1 MATILKIRD
10 WNKHFENNR
19 TRELKRLDWV
29 PMPVKMDGDGYTELV
44 DHPHG
49 AAHFGVWCALVE
61 VAAKC
66 DPRGT
71 LLRDGQK
78 PHNSD
83 SLARITRIQA
93 KIIDDA
99 IKRLIHIGWL
109 ESQVVVSDGVTTI
122 PQEGAGIPQ
131 GDAGKSHLPAL
142 NGMEWKGREGK
153 GREEESS
160 EPADA
165 AALPPAVPNDGSD
178 VVVMEFGCVGGR
190 RDSSPTWQLRRSF
203 LDELA
208 AAYPG
213 VDAMSEARQALLWTK
228 ANPTRRKTAAGMPEF
243 LRRWMA
249 RAQDSGGQGNPGRRN
264 GGQAPP
270 TDSPDAQ
277 AARVMAMLQ
286 ERRDGTA

>member
-10 WNKHFENNR
+10 WDKYFENNR

-49 AAHFGVWCALVE
+49 AAHFGAWCAIVE

-66 DPRGT
+66 EPRGT

-78 PHNSD
+78 PHD
-83 SLARITRIQA
+83 AASLARVTRLPV
-93 KIIDDA
+93 KVFDDV
-99 IKRLIHIGWL
+99 IPRLLVIGWL
-109 ESQVVVSDGVTTI
+109 ESQTLSDHQVTTI
-122 PQEGAGIPQ
+122 PQEDAGIPQ
-131 GDAGKSHLPAL
+131 DDATKSHLPAL
-142 NGMEWKGREGK
+142 NGREWNGREQK

-213 VDAMSEARQALLWTK
+213 VDVMSQARQALLWTK

-264 GGQAPP
+264 GAQAPP
-270 TDSPDAQ
+270 RQPPEPLNAT
-277 AARVMAMLQ
+277 
-286 ERRDGTA
+286 RRYSS